1 MTQVEEQT
9 RNDYHQKLEKS
20 DERQRTKAEK
30 YSAQLDDA
38 ENFGDIFDVVKR
50 SVEES
55 VGIRRA
61 GLMLYLTEL
70 PMYLGAFHEVGG
82 NAIVMNRALLEQ
94 VQKSAASV
102 RDANS
107 FVYSIL
113 LHEYLHS
120 LGYIDEAKARK
131 AAHDISE
138 ETFGTEHPA
147 TRMAYNPMG
156 YFPWIQLSRTADV
169 GRTTTV
175 VKDFDRTVQRYIV

>member
-1 MTQVEEQT
+1 MQEET
-9 RNDYHQKLEKS
+9 TSGGYDNS
-20 DERQRTKAEK
+20 AKAEEVHQAK
-30 YSAQLDDA
+30 AERYAADLDKA
-38 ENFGDIFDVVKR
+38 ENFGDIFGIVKR

-55 VGIRRA
+55 LGLKRA

-82 NAIVMNRALLEQ
+82 NAIVMNGALLEQ
-94 VQKSAASV
+94 VQRSAASA

-120 LGYIDEAKARK
+120 LGYIDEAAVRRVAR
-131 AAHDISE
+131 DISMQ
-138 ETFGTEHPA
+138 TFGEEHPA

-156 YFPWIQLSRTADV
+156 YFPWIQLSRTIGV
-169 GRTTTV
+169 GRTTTI
-175 VKDFDRTVQRYIV
+175 VKDFDRTAQRYIV

>member
-1 MTQVEEQT
+1 MLEEQT
-9 RNDYHQKLEKS
+9 RTEYEDVPVRSEES
-20 DERQRTKAEK
+20 GRTKEDR
-30 YSAQLDDA
+30 YSAELDRA
-38 ENFGDIFDVVKR
+38 ENFGDIFAIVKR

-55 VGIRRA
+55 TGLKRA

-82 NAIVMNRALLEQ
+82 NAIVMNRMLLEQ
-94 VQKSAASV
+94 VQRSAATV

-120 LGYIDEAKARK
+120 LGYIDEAAVRRAAR
-131 AAHDISE
+131 DISRQ
-138 ETFGTEHPA
+138 TFGDDHPA

-156 YFPWIQLSRTADV
+156 YFPWIQLSKTTIV
-169 GRTTTV
+169 GRNTTLV
-175 VKDFDRTVQRYIV
+175 RDFDRTVQRYIV